1 MAVCHSKRRARIAPA
16 RLVAVL
22 LLALALIPGVALA
35 NGPEIGFD
43 GSTIFPLESHAI
55 RLLREVVVMSPGR
68 GGADAVMA
76 WYTLVNLT
84 DRPRSFDMSFV
95 VNPYE
100 AGYSSYEPGQSPRV
114 FLVDQELPVRWKA
127 LKPGTWRDFV
137 TAGTDSLPTWH
148 LSMAPRDTV
157 VLHINYP
164 SSWSGG
170 AEGNGIYQ
178 TYTYHARP
186 AALWAGTIG
195 VAEFRICLGDH
206 APLFRNSDPWSYAVS
221 RVNIEP
227 AGSWWEGDC
236 LHWRFEN
243 WEPDGDITL
252 SVEGVEPSGSSEFL
266 ELIEDA
272 MSSPRRRIELPAY
285 VADQRRLERSSLLEE
300 LRSAFLAPGL
310 YPTAVLPNYVPFAQ
324 AWLLLRRSE
333 ISARHGGR
341 CLDETVARYFNSLAW
356 YRDTPPSA
364 APVLSD
370 TERANQVILA
380 ELARVIAGNHDA
392 LVPLPKVKSE

>member
-1 MAVCHSKRRARIAPA
+1 MEGCSSNERGRVRGPWVV
-16 RLVAVL
+16 LVP
-22 LLALALIPGVALA
+22 LLAIVVAPVASHA

-43 GSTIFPLESHAI
+43 GSTIFPVESHAI
-55 RLLREVVVMSPGR
+55 RLLRETVVMSPGG

-84 DRPRSFDMSFV
+84 DRPQSFDMSFV
-95 VNPYE
+95 VSPYQ

-114 FLVDQELPVRWKA
+114 FLFDQELPVRWKP

-137 TAGTDSLPTWH
+137 TAGTDSLPTWR
-148 LSMAPRDTV
+148 LSMAPRDTM
-157 VLHINYP
+157 VLYISYP

-170 AEGNGIYQ
+170 AEGNGIYT

-195 VAEFRICLGDH
+195 VADFRVCLGDR

-227 AGSWWEGDC
+227 AESWWEGDC

-243 WEPDGDITL
+243 WEPDADIRL
-252 SVEGVEPSGSSEFL
+252 SVEGVEPSGSSEYL
-266 ELIEDA
+266 ELIEDP

-300 LRSAFLAPGL
+300 LRSAFLAAGL
-310 YPTAVLPNYVPFAQ
+310 HPTAVLPNYVPFAQ

-333 ISARHGGR
+333 IAARHGGR
-341 CLDETVARYFNSLAW
+341 FLDETVARYFNSYGW
-356 YRDTPPSA
+356 YRDAPPSA

-380 ELARVIAGNHDA
+380 ELAREVAGNHDA
-392 LVPLPKVKSE
+392 LLPLPKVKSE